1 MGGISTALLIKE
13 QQFLCLGCGEINEQA
28 VASDITAFCGI
39 SGKFPDMTE
48 LYGSLFVSLIGDIHS
63 RPVRARGAGRER

>member
-1 MGGISTALLIKE
+1 MLIKE

-48 LYGSLFVSLIGDIHS
+48 FYGSLFVSLIGDIHS